1 MLAEKF
7 FVIFT
12 KLLNT
17 KPLNKIYR
25 GLEIKND
32 LIINPPAG
40 G

>member
-7 FVIFT
+7 FATST

-17 KPLNKIYR
+17 KSLNKIYR
-25 GLEIKND
+25 GLEKND